1 MTKVKICGITNYED
15 ARCCV
20 DAGADFLGFI
30 FYKKSERWVSPVRA
44 KKIIEKL
51 GAPVF
56 KVGVFVNEDPEV
68 VLRIARQ
75 CSLDFLQFH
84 GEESPAYIKRFKDYS
99 LIRAIRIKDR
109 LPTAQLNLFG
119 NALFLFDTF
128 SKDAYGGIGRAFD
141 WGLLKKVKKPFFVS
155 GGLTPENVLGA
166 IEVLAPF
173 AVDASSGIERRPGK
187 KDHQLVRKFIH
198 IVKH

>member
-68 VLRIARQ
+68 VRRIARQ

-84 GEESPAYIKRFKDYS
+84 GEESPAYVKSFKDHQ
-99 LIRAIRIKDR
+99 LIKALRIKDR
-109 LPTAQLNLFG
+109 LPPDRFKLFE
-119 NALFLFDTF
+119 NALLLFDTF
-128 SKDAYGGIGRAFD
+128 SKDVYGGTGRAFD
-141 WGLLKKVKKPFFVS
+141 WGCLKKVKRPFFIS
-155 GGLTPENVLGA
+155 GGLTPGNVR
-166 IEVLAPF
+166 EVLKVLEPF
-173 AVDASSGIERRPGK
+173 AVDASSGVEKRPGK

-198 IVKH
+198 IAKH